1 METFEAFGIKLLGQN
16 DLEASPNTNALA
28 ICNHLYRGPSKT
40 HFQISLHVKLKR
52 HKPKQ
57 EPRREI

>member
-28 ICNHLYRGPSKT
+28 ICNHLYRDT
-40 HFQISLHVKLKR
+40 F
-52 HKPKQ
+52 
-57 EPRREI
+57 